1 MDVFFMDVIWPAE
14 FAAAGWAV
22 PLNRFFPAS
31 EQREFLEAPILTNTY
46 RGRIYGVPVF
56 VDAGMLYYRKDL
68 LEKYAFSAPR
78 TWAELVRQAKV
89 IVANEKDPHLAGF
102 SGQFKQCEGLI
113 CNMLEYVLGNG
124 EEFWG
129 DH

>member
-1 MDVFFMDVIWPAE
+1 MEVFFMDVIWPAE

-56 VDAGMLYYRKDL
+56 VDAGMLYYRKQL
-68 LEKYAFSAPR
+68 LDNYAFSVPR
-78 TWAELVRQAKV
+78 SWRFSRNDVLELVSTKPMG
-89 IVANEKDPHLAGF
+89 ISD
-102 SGQFKQCEGLI
+102 
-113 CNMLEYVLGNG
+113 NG
-124 EEFWG
+124 
-129 DH
+129 